1 MSIHRHGLTLL
12 LVLALSTSC
21 QQQDDS
27 DLCEELSG
35 PVTGGNQGGERNQP
49 PTAPEVRISPE
60 SVSSADP
67 FHCLVW
73 TPSEDPDGDEVYYRF
88 QWLENGE
95 EQEVNASA
103 LHGWQAPKDST
114 WICIVTPSDGYADG
128 PSAEASITIHF
139 TGPDEPIIPPVVN
152 ILPEEPTSDDDLE
165 CVIVKAAINPTGL
178 QITYLFE
185 WVVDGET
192 RLTDVSEVPA
202 SETTAGEE
210 WTCKVIPM
218 VLPCDAGCEGKPGED
233 TELILEPG

>member
-1 MSIHRHGLTLL
+1 VSNRRPELALL
-12 LVLALSTSC
+12 LVLALATSC
-21 QQQDDS
+21 QSDDS
-27 DLCEELSG
+27 DLCEDLAG
-35 PVTGGNQGGERNQP
+35 PIVGGNAYGGINQP

-88 QWLENGE
+88 EWLENGE
-95 EQEVNASA
+95 PQEINASA
-103 LHGWQAPKDST
+103 VHGWEAPKDST
-114 WICIVTPSDGYADG
+114 WTCIVTPTDGKVDG

-139 TGPDEPIIPPVVN
+139 TGPDEPIIPPIVN
-152 ILPEEPTSDDDLE
+152 ILPEEPTTADDLE

-185 WVVDGET
+185 WWVDDEP
-192 RLTDVSEVPA
+192 RLLDVSEVPA
-202 SETTAGEE
+202 SQTAVGEE
-210 WTCKVIPM
+210 WTCSVIPM

-233 TELILEPG
+233 TELILESG